1 MFEIELWT
9 HVIYRER
16 KEVSSVTPGNYSLEY
31 Y

>member
-9 HVIYRER
+9 HVTYRE
-16 KEVSSVTPGNYSLEY
+16 KKVSSITPGNYNLEY

>member
-9 HVIYRER
+9 HVHMGEE
-16 KEVSSVTPGNYSLEY
+16 KKVSSIIPGNYSLEY